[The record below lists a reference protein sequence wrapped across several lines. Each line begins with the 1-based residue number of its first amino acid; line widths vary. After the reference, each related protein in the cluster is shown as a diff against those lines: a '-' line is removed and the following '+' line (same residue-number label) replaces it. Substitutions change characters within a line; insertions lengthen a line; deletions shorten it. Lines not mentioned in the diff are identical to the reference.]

1 MIEKPKKKKKMT
13 KPRKL
18 HQLIG
23 TINHCFLGQVT
34 NKGQWKGQ
42 PFYYLEIA
50 SESLFTKKT
59 QEVIYAFPNLV
70 SKEIWTTL
78 EQQTYHNKKYLFSYE
93 KRTRGWRLKNWSQIP
108 NKISN

>member
-1 MIEKPKKKKKMT
+1 MTEKAKKKKKMT

-23 TINHCFLGQVT
+23 IINHCFLGQVT
-34 NKGQWKGQ
+34 SKSPYKGQS
-42 PFYYLEIA
+42 FYCLEIA

-70 SKEIWTTL
+70 SQEIWKTL
-78 EQQTYHNKKYLFSYE
+78 EQEDFKDKKYLFTYE
-93 KRTRGWRLKNWSQIP
+93 KRTRGWRLKNWTEILP
-108 NKISN
+108 T